1 MFLDYNSIV
10 KILNKKIKSFYVTPV
25 LVRVL
30 PNSEDSVD
38 EILIRKYSE
47 TMFSMDPNW
56 EMTGILDVCSEEKMS
71 EDMKD
76 KFRQLKVMEFNA
88 EPGLIFASPKFQPT
102 KELTYLMSRLQIE
115 RSEELV
121 SIFKENKE
129 FVEKFKRI
137 RPARFKVALDSFPD
151 EYAVKDLS
159 MEARKEIIVDY
170 FYNPRRLRFFIT
182 TSSIISSL
190 NLGKSINEL
199 FDLVIL
205 SGRLVRKFLE
215 RKLLVE
221 N

>member
-1 MFLDYNSIV
+1 MFLDYNSVV
-10 KILNKKIKSFYVTPV
+10 KILNKKIRSFHVTPI

-30 PNSEDSVD
+30 PTDEDSVD
-38 EILIRKYSE
+38 EVLIRKYSE

-56 EMTGILDVCSEEKMS
+56 EMMGILNVCSEEKMS

-76 KFRQLKVMEFNA
+76 KFRQLKVMEFDA
-88 EPGLIFASPKFQPT
+88 KPSLIFANPNFQPT
-102 KELTYLMSRLQIE
+102 EELAYLMSRLEIK

-121 SIFKENKE
+121 NIFKENKE
-129 FVEKFKRI
+129 FIGKFKRI
-137 RPARFKVALDSFPD
+137 RPAKFKVALDSFPE
-151 EYAVKDLS
+151 EYAVQNLS
-159 MEARKEIIVDY
+159 TEARKEIIIDY

-190 NLGKSINEL
+190 NLGKAINEL

-215 RKLLVE
+215 GE
-221 N
+221 SF